1 MRGMLNSGGNLYFKV
16 LCLICKEISVQMRII
31 TFDYFT
37 LKYAAEMRFGD
48 LLRFLTLL
56 GKLLS

>member
-48 LLRFLTLL
+48 LLRFLTHWV
-56 GKLLS
+56 